1 MQEQQNLIGEIQ
13 PISTQRQQ
21 LEFELQLQAARLSS
35 TPDSAAPRP
44 GSTRGLSDSTPTD
57 TRHAMIDEYLE
68 SKVTT
73 ATPYQLHLMV
83 IDGAIRHARAAQA
96 ALEQKNVRE
105 ARARLAQSRQ
115 FVAEILSGLD
125 EKRMAEVVVR
135 LKADLRLRTPQPG
148 AGRSPTQSAAR
159 GRFAHRSSK
168 CIATRGWPWRN
179 GSSRNRRPWCR
190 RTAGGYSWSS

>member
-1 MQEQQNLIGEIQ
+1 
-13 PISTQRQQ
+13 
-21 LEFELQLQAARLSS
+21 
-35 TPDSAAPRP
+35 
-44 GSTRGLSDSTPTD
+44 
-57 TRHAMIDEYLE
+57 MIDEYLE

-83 IDGAIRHARAAQA
+83 IDGAMRHARAAQA

-135 LKADLRLRTPQPG
+135 LNAIFVFVLRSL
-148 AGRSPTQSAAR
+148 ASALGNIGPPAVS
-159 GRFAHRSSK
+159 ALPALEQVLK
-168 CIATRGWPWRN
+168 I
-179 GSSRNRRPWCR
+179 NRVRWAAQEAILKIKGEPVPLW
-190 RTAGGYSWSS
+190 Y